1 MKKKTIATSL
11 LAILVSTYAAPFVSN
26 AEAIKGATEETTES
40 VAPTTESAAPTT
52 ESAAPTTE
60 SAAPTTES
68 AAPTTE
74 SAAPT
79 TESAAPATKEEAPTT
94 KSEKTPA
101 SKEKTNKDFL
111 ADYNNAVSTL
121 QYFIENN
128 MISFEVF
135 NNAMVNLS
143 AAENSADITAIMN
156 QVLEQMATDG
166 TPEAALAS
174 IKAEALQQIT
184 NWLNYGQI
192 DDATYMNAQ
201 QAIIAATDA
210 EAVAQAIA
218 NVESIIQANTA
229 QTLATIKDDAR
240 DQILGWF
247 NEGLLTPNDYAFY
260 LNEIN
265 NAANAE
271 AVAAVVANAEQ
282 QAQQNGLHVD
292 LDAIKQSAKD
302 QLFNWLSYGQI
313 NDNQYI
319 NGLNAINNATT
330 ADEVNNIIAGIQA
343 EIDGAVAATLEQIKQ
358 DAKDQLF
365 AWYNEGLL
373 TAEDYTFYLSE
384 VVSAVD
390 AEAVAAVIANAEQQ
404 IQQNGLHNDNPEDV
418 TNNPIVTP
426 SNPEDVTNKPEATP
440 SEDNKA
446 ENTLVSKPAGTQQ
459 EVKKETV
466 VTKVS
471 KNEVNKQ
478 NELPKTGELNQNLTG
493 LGLMSVA
500 LGSLV
505 AVFKRKR
512 S

>member
-11 LAILVSTYAAPFVSN
+11 LAILVSTYAAPFVS
-26 AEAIKGATEETTES
+26 
-40 VAPTTESAAPTT
+40 
-52 ESAAPTTE
+52 
-60 SAAPTTES
+60 
-68 AAPTTE
+68 
-74 SAAPT
+74 
-79 TESAAPATKEEAPTT
+79 
-94 KSEKTPA
+94 
-101 SKEKTNKDFL
+101 
-111 ADYNNAVSTL
+111 
-121 QYFIENN
+121 
-128 MISFEVF
+128 
-135 NNAMVNLS
+135 
-143 AAENSADITAIMN
+143 
-156 QVLEQMATDG
+156 
-166 TPEAALAS
+166 
-174 IKAEALQQIT
+174 
-184 NWLNYGQI
+184 
-192 DDATYMNAQ
+192 
-201 QAIIAATDA
+201 
-210 EAVAQAIA
+210 
-218 NVESIIQANTA
+218 
-229 QTLATIKDDAR
+229 
-240 DQILGWF
+240 
-247 NEGLLTPNDYAFY
+247 
-260 LNEIN
+260 
-265 NAANAE
+265 NAE

-292 LDAIKQSAKD
+292 LDAIKESAKD

-404 IQQNGLHNDNPEDV
+404 IQQNGLHNDD
-418 TNNPIVTP
+418 
-426 SNPEDVTNKPEATP
+426 PEDVTNKPEAKP
-440 SEDNKA
+440 SQDSNA
-446 ENTLVSKPAGTQQ
+446 ENTLVSKPASTQQ

-471 KNEVNKQ
+471 KNEGNKQ